1 MTATVVSYLQLAHS
15 ERHPV
20 TGVPSAKVIHSFGRA
35 DTVDRDALA
44 RLVASISRFLDPGQA
59 IAAAHTGQ
67 IEVLDSRRFGG
78 AWVLDQLWDRLGVG
92 AALRRVAA
100 GRRIEGGAAER
111 VLFAL
116 VAQRALEPGSKL
128 AATGWVAERVAIADC
143 LGFSDDS
150 AYAAMDFLLD
160 ALDEIA
166 ARIFDSVAHLLNLDV
181 DIVFV
186 DTTSTYWEVD
196 GADEWADLRPE
207 PEIDDGVGKAVEGGA
222 RRFGKS
228 KDHRDDLPQV
238 VIAMAVTRDG
248 IPVRCWTFPG
258 SESDQR
264 IIRTVKDDLGAWQ
277 LRRLVWVADA
287 GFASAANRAY
297 LTRGGGHYIHAEKLR
312 HTNAEAAAAL
322 ARPGRYHDVADNLRV
337 KEVRVAPGGGTAD
350 GARAERFVVCHNP
363 DAAARDA
370 GVRERLIEHLQGL
383 IDGSDTWSNRRRD
396 ELVGS
401 LKNKPGLRR
410 LLRRTKTGLLRIDRA
425 AAQREAHYDGKWLL
439 RTSDPTLTAEDLAAA
454 YKQLLAVERGWR
466 DCKSSL
472 GLRPV
477 YHHREDRIR
486 AHVQLCWLALLLI
499 RVAET
504 RAGDTW
510 RNLRH
515 ELDRMHLV
523 TLATADGR
531 VAQRSATTSDQKTI
545 LAALDLPEPPRY
557 LDFTPGV
564 EAARQLSH
572 TLRSPGRVVTR
583 PKPAHPALRRSCH
596 EIPRSVCS
604 LTPEVGPVQD
614 RRQEQQ
620 QHDLTVDPDSA
631 EPRDQSQQSAEQDE
645 QDGRTHPV
653 ASAEDCSHDH
663 DRHERNDNYKPEH
676 QNILLQ
682 QPFGFSV
689 RY

>member
-1 MTATVVSYLQLAHS
+1 
-15 ERHPV
+15 
-20 TGVPSAKVIHSFGRA
+20 VIHNFGRA
-35 DTVDRDALA
+35 DTVDRDALV
-44 RLVASISRFLDPGQA
+44 RLVSSISRFLEPEQA
-59 IAAAHTGQ
+59 IAAAHAGD

-78 AWVLDQLWDRLGVG
+78 AWLLDQLWERLGIG
-92 AALRRVAA
+92 AALHRVAED
-100 GRRIEGGAAER
+100 RRIDGGAAER

-128 AATGWVAERVAIADC
+128 AATRWVAERVAIVDC
-143 LGFSDDS
+143 PGFSDDC

-160 ALDEIA
+160 ALGEIA
-166 ARIFDSVAHLLNLDV
+166 GRIFDSVAHLLNLDV

-196 GADEWADLRPE
+196 GADELADLQAE
-207 PEIDDGVGKAVEGGA
+207 PGTDEGVGKAVEGGA

-248 IPVRCWTFPG
+248 IPVRAWTFAG

-277 LRRLVWVADA
+277 LRRLVWVVDR

-312 HTNAEAAAAL
+312 HTNAEAADAL
-322 ARPGRYHDVADNLRV
+322 ARPGRYHTVADNLRV
-337 KEVRVAPGGGTAD
+337 KEIRVAPGGGTNE

-363 DAAARDA
+363 DAADRDA
-370 GVRERLIEHLQGL
+370 AVRQRLVEHLEGLIE
-383 IDGSDTWSNRRRD
+383 GSDAWSKRRRD
-396 ELVGS
+396 EFAGS
-401 LKNKPGLRR
+401 LKHKLGLRR
-410 LLRRTKTGLLRIDRA
+410 LVRRTTSGLLRIDRA
-425 AAQREAHYDGKWLL
+425 AVERESHYDGKWLL
-439 RTSDPTLTAEDLAAA
+439 RTSDLTLTAEDLAAA

-466 DCKSSL
+466 DCKTSL

-504 RAGDTW
+504 RAGHTW

-523 TLATADGR
+523 TFATVDGR
-531 VAQRSATTSDQKTI
+531 VAQRSALTGDQKTI
-545 LAALDLPEPPRY
+545 LAALDLPEPPKY
-557 LDFTPGV
+557 LDFTPGTD
-564 EAARQLSH
+564 AA
-572 TLRSPGRVVTR
+572 
-583 PKPAHPALRRSCH
+583 A
-596 EIPRSVCS
+596 
-604 LTPEVGPVQD
+604 D
-614 RRQEQQ
+614 
-620 QHDLTVDPDSA
+620 
-631 EPRDQSQQSAEQDE
+631 
-645 QDGRTHPV
+645 
-653 ASAEDCSHDH
+653 
-663 DRHERNDNYKPEH
+663 
-676 QNILLQ
+676 
-682 QPFGFSV
+682 
-689 RY
+689 